1 MLSPGGGRRGNLGI
15 KELVLNKLLKYIL
28 ILGLIVVVAGAGLGV
43 YVYQSMNSF
52 LETPANVALG
62 QEERFFYVIVEP
74 GSSFE
79 RVAYQLYE
87 QGGISDVDRFKLLG
101 RWKKSTGQIKAGEF
115 EFNTGWKPEQ
125 VLDQL
130 VTGRS
135 LLHRVTVPE
144 GLPWWEVGR
153 LLEARGFVNFEDF
166 EACVKDSRLMRRYGI
181 PFATAE
187 GFLFPE
193 TYMFN
198 KSLTP
203 TKAHAESAVATMV
216 QTFWRSTSHIWEEA
230 AEKAGLIEGEGVEVT
245 ASGQIIA
252 AFVPLYAR
260 KYPSEVKRLVSL
272 ASLVEKESAVPD
284 ERPIVAGVYVNRL
297 RINMPLQCDPTI
309 IYGLGPS
316 FKGAILRSHLR
327 DSTNPYNTYRF
338 YGLPPG
344 PICSPGA
351 QAMNAAWSPDEN
363 NFLYFVA
370 TGRSDGRHIF
380 SRTLN
385 EHNRA
390 VQAYRKEVD
399 QQRAAGE

>member
-1 MLSPGGGRRGNLGI
+1 M
-15 KELVLNKLLKYIL
+15 KKLLKYIL
-28 ILGLIVVVAGAGLGV
+28 LLGLIVIVAGAGLGA
-43 YVYQSMNSF
+43 YVYYSMNKF
-52 LETPANVALG
+52 LDTPANIALN
-62 QEERFFYVIVEP
+62 QEEKFFYVIVEP

-79 RVAYQLYE
+79 RVAFQLYE

-101 RWKKSTGQIKAGEF
+101 RWKKATGQIKAGEF
-115 EFNTGWKPEQ
+115 EFNTSWKPEQ

-153 LLEARGFVNFEDF
+153 LLEARGFVKYEDF

-198 KSLTP
+198 KSMTP
-203 TKAHAESAVATMV
+203 TRAHAESAVSTMV
-216 QTFWRSTSHIWEEA
+216 QTFWRATGHIWEEA
-230 AEKAGLIEGEGVEVT
+230 AETVGLQEGEGVEVT

-252 AFVPLYAR
+252 SFVPPYAR
-260 KYPSEVKRLVSL
+260 KYPQEVKQMLIL

-284 ERPIVAGVYVNRL
+284 ERPIVAGVYANRL

-309 IYGLGPS
+309 IYGLGQG
-316 FKGAILRSHLR
+316 FKGPILRSHIR
-327 DSTNPYNTYRF
+327 DAQNPYNTYKI

-344 PICSPGA
+344 PICSPGV
-351 QAMNAAWSPDEN
+351 QAMNAAYKPEQN
-363 NFLYFVA
+363 KYLYFVA
-370 TGRSDGRHIF
+370 TGKSDGRHIF
-380 SRTLN
+380 SRTLA

-399 QQRAAGE
+399 QQRASAEN

>member
-1 MLSPGGGRRGNLGI
+1 MI
-15 KELVLNKLLKYIL
+15 TVTKERVLKKLLKYIL
-28 ILGLIVVVAGAGLGV
+28 ILGLIVVVGGAGLGA
-43 YVYQSMNSF
+43 YVYYSMNKF
-52 LETPANVALG
+52 LDTPANIALN
-62 QEERFFYVIVEP
+62 QEEKFFYVIVET

-79 RVAYQLYE
+79 RVAFQLYE
-87 QGGISDVDRFKLLG
+87 QGGISDVDHFKLLG
-101 RWKKSTGQIKAGEF
+101 RWKKATAQIKAGEF
-115 EFNTGWKPEQ
+115 EFNTSWKPEQ

-153 LLEARGFVNFEDF
+153 LLEARGFVKYEDF

-181 PFATAE
+181 PLATAE

-203 TKAHAESAVATMV
+203 TMAHAESAVATMV
-216 QTFWRSTSHIWEEA
+216 QTFWRATAHIWEEA
-230 AEKAGLIEGEGVEVT
+230 AESAGLEEGEGVEVT

-252 AFVPLYAR
+252 SFVPPYAR
-260 KYPSEVKRLVSL
+260 KYPQEVKRLIIL
-272 ASLVEKESAVPD
+272 ASLVEKESAVAD
-284 ERPIVAGVYVNRL
+284 ERPIVAGVYANRL

-309 IYGLGPS
+309 IYGLGQG
-316 FKGAILRSHLR
+316 FKGPILRSHIR
-327 DSTNPYNTYRF
+327 DAANAYNTYKI

-344 PICSPGA
+344 PICSPGV
-351 QAMNAAWSPDEN
+351 QAMNAAWKPDDN
-363 NFLYFVA
+363 KFLYFVA
-370 TGRSDGRHIF
+370 TGKADGRHVF
-380 SRTLN
+380 SRTLA

-399 QQRAAGE
+399 QQRASAEN